1 MKGKGFRSIICRC
14 SWAVAVYNI
23 WLERNQSVF
32 QQKAVCVEQLT
43 TVVLPN
49 VTEFL
54 SSFRLVKTLKRIK
67 IYVMCGTYLVLRGL
81 VSVVLFCFGVCCILG
96 CYSLLLLLWS
106 CSLFLCSFVC
116 PVGCLAWF
124 CAKLGV

>member
-14 SWAVAVYNI
+14 SLAVAVYHI

-49 VTEFL
+49 VMEFL
-54 SSFRLVKTLKRIK
+54 SSFRLVKNSQKK
-67 IYVMCGTYLVLRGL
+67 KD
-81 VSVVLFCFGVCCILG
+81 
-96 CYSLLLLLWS
+96 
-106 CSLFLCSFVC
+106 LCDVWDLPGAARPS
-116 PVGCLAWF
+116 
-124 CAKLGV
+124 